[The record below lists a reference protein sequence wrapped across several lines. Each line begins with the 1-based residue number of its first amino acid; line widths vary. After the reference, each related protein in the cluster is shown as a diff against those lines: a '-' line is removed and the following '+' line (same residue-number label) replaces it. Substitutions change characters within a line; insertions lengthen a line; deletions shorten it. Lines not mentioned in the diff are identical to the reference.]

1 MYYTNYKY
9 TKSIFEDFQL
19 FDMMEIQFFNSLIG
33 NPHLEDYMC
42 WNITALF
49 CFIVIPGI
57 FQISYVGFPSAFC
70 YNFPVDLGAEGGVST
85 SEGDTLHREPPTI
98 MVTRAEQSNEEST
111 QDSEENF
118 TEADSM
124 AAEVGEDDI
133 DEEEEETRRDA
144 DDEGN

>member
-1 MYYTNYKY
+1 M
-9 TKSIFEDFQL
+9 
-19 FDMMEIQFFNSLIG
+19 
-33 NPHLEDYMC
+33 
-42 WNITALF
+42 
-49 CFIVIPGI
+49 
-57 FQISYVGFPSAFC
+57 
-70 YNFPVDLGAEGGVST
+70 ST

-133 DEEEEETRRDA
+133 DEEEEETCREA